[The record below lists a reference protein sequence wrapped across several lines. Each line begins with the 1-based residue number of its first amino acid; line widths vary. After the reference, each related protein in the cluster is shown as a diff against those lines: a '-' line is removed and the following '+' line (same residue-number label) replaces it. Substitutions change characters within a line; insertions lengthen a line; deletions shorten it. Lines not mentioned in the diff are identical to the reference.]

1 MLNAEAPFEA
11 LLLDA
16 IPDLATT
23 WRGAS
28 AEQVAAIEQ
37 HAGRPLPAFYRWFL
51 SRMGGSMGEATYDN
65 VDFTAS
71 RVLAWYQEQTSPV
84 PRNLLFIGYDTDEIL
99 PMHFYYDLDLPARD
113 DARVARLVAPDG
125 DRSDRFETFREQ
137 LAWTTLSSYR
147 VDPRTVARA
156 GLLIGEDDD
165 FTAQLQPLLMRLG
178 FVQPVQT
185 GVVCGLYDRRDA
197 TLIYSGSP
205 SERSAMRTF
214 DIGCDDEG
222 TLRRLLGAIGT
233 ETTIEIDLD
242 PEDADEDDDDDE

>member
-1 MLNAEAPFEA
+1 
-11 LLLDA
+11 
-16 IPDLATT
+16 
-23 WRGAS
+23 
-28 AEQVAAIEQ
+28 
-37 HAGRPLPAFYRWFL
+37 
-51 SRMGGSMGEATYDN
+51 
-65 VDFTAS
+65 
-71 RVLAWYQEQTSPV
+71 
-84 PRNLLFIGYDTDEIL
+84 
-99 PMHFYYDLDLPARD
+99 
-113 DARVARLVAPDG
+113 
-125 DRSDRFETFREQ
+125 
-137 LAWTTLSSYR
+137 
-147 VDPRTVARA
+147 
-156 GLLIGEDDD
+156 LLIGEDDD

-242 PEDADEDDDDDE
+242 PEDTDEDEDDDEE